1 MLCRYL
7 QYFVWLELSFFRD
20 YFSVVVWHTLPQGHR
35 LHRDLDNKFLGKTTT
50 FDPYP
55 PGSQSQGL
63 CTCYI
68 KSLASCQGRLVL
80 KDTGCMSHNYFGF
93 WFDTYYRGWSIKH
106 LVGLQSLL
114 SYTTSSKA
122 LPGSPCTTSV
132 AVLDTEHHTP
142 TKKKLYHPLGFG
154 NSWSCWIFPNWN
166 SQAWIGIFAYSF
178 ATVASQCSEIYSEPS
193 FLSQERCKI
202 SWTLLSTA
210 FRCWG
215 NWHSRVHFCKCQ
227 SRWNVEVCVIFF
239 ASMPCGWFQVC
250 HEKYLYAYLP
260 DMVIIWLLL

>member
-142 TKKKLYHPLGFG
+142 TKKTVSSIGFRKQLIMLNFPKLKFTSMNWDFCLLFC
-154 NSWSCWIFPNWN
+154 NCCKSMFRDLFRTFFPVPREV
-166 SQAWIGIFAYSF
+166 QD
-178 ATVASQCSEIYSEPS
+178 
-193 FLSQERCKI
+193 FLDP
-202 SWTLLSTA
+202 A
-210 FRCWG
+210 
-215 NWHSRVHFCKCQ
+215 
-227 SRWNVEVCVIFF
+227 
-239 ASMPCGWFQVC
+239 
-250 HEKYLYAYLP
+250 
-260 DMVIIWLLL
+260 